1 MKKGAIDMTEMTN
14 EEIVK
19 RLIDSK
25 AINFDAIG
33 KVITEIGPIL
43 ATSKTDLRVV
53 LLGRPNVLACL
64 MPATDAMSLVGD
76 LRNAGIGA
84 AVTKAQ
90 GG

>member
-1 MKKGAIDMTEMTN
+1 VIDMTEMTN

-25 AINFDAIG
+25 AINFEAIG
-33 KVITEIGPIL
+33 KVVAEIGPIL
-43 ATSKTDLRVV
+43 ATSKTDLRMV
-53 LLGRPNVLACL
+53 LLGRPNILACM
-64 MPATDAMSLVGD
+64 MPPGDAVNLIGE

-84 AVTKAQ
+84 AVNKTQ